1 MAGCAGAAGLATAAA
16 DMSADA
22 HRQAGGGRTLGPDGT
37 FINAE
42 LASYLATR
50 YWLSG
55 TGARARRRGEGERL
69 LVAPRVLVDAT
80 AVPADRGALGR
91 YVDGLVAALGATGAD
106 LAVACQRND
115 EERYGRLVPEASIV
129 AGPTAIAHRPARLAW
144 EQTGLPLVAQQV
156 NADVLHA
163 PHYTMPL
170 RPGVPVVVTIHDLT
184 YFTEPDA
191 HNPVTAT
198 FFKSAIRTA
207 ARRATRLL
215 VPSKATRDELVRVLG
230 ADPTRIDVA
239 YHGVD
244 HTLFHRPPPERMRQ
258 VSDRLGLHGKPYVAY
273 LGGLEPRKNVPA
285 LISGWAAAVADLSD
299 PPALVLGGGSGWSEE
314 VDEAVAAVPAHLRL
328 VRPGYLRF
336 TDLPGFLGG
345 ALVVAFPSRGEGFG
359 LPVLEAM
366 ACGAPVLTT
375 HRTSLPEVGGDAVAY
390 TEPDAEDIQAALHGL
405 LEDPARLEAL
415 GEAGYARSQEFTWEA
430 SAEAHMASYQRAAA
444 QGAE

>member
-1 MAGCAGAAGLATAAA
+1 M
-16 DMSADA
+16 
-22 HRQAGGGRTLGPDGT
+22 
-37 FINAE
+37 
-42 LASYLATR
+42 
-50 YWLSG
+50 
-55 TGARARRRGEGERL
+55 
-69 LVAPRVLVDAT
+69 APRVLIDAT

-91 YVDGLVAALGATGAD
+91 YVDGLVIALCKAGAD

-115 EERYGRLVPEASIV
+115 EERYGRLVPDARVV
-129 AGPTAIAHRPARLAW
+129 AGPAAIAHRPARLAW
-144 EQTGLPLVAQQV
+144 EQTGLPQVVQQV
-156 NADVLHA
+156 GADVLHV

-184 YFTEPDA
+184 FFTDPDA
-191 HNPVTAT
+191 HSPVSAT
-198 FFKSAIRTA
+198 FYKSAIRTSV
-207 ARRATRLL
+207 RRATRLL

-244 HTLFHRPPPERMRQ
+244 HSLFHRPSPEQTRS

-285 LISGWAAAVADLSD
+285 LIAGWAGAVTDLPD
-299 PPALVLGGGSGWSEE
+299 PPALVLAGGSGWSDE
-314 VDEAVAAVPAHLRL
+314 VDDVVAQVPAHLRL

-336 TDLPGFLGG
+336 SDLPGYLGG
-345 ALVVAFPSRGEGFG
+345 ALVVAYPSRGEGFG

-390 TEPDAEDIQAALHGL
+390 TEPDADSIQAGLRALL
-405 LEDPARLEAL
+405 DDPVRREAL
-415 GEAGYARSQEFTWEA
+415 GTAGHARALEFTWAA
-430 SAEAHMASYQRAAA
+430 SAEAHLASYLRAAG
-444 QGAE
+444 QRDG

>member
-1 MAGCAGAAGLATAAA
+1 
-16 DMSADA
+16 
-22 HRQAGGGRTLGPDGT
+22 
-37 FINAE
+37 
-42 LASYLATR
+42 
-50 YWLSG
+50 
-55 TGARARRRGEGERL
+55 
-69 LVAPRVLVDAT
+69 VAPRVLVDAT

-91 YVDGLVAALGATGAD
+91 YVDGLIAALSTVGAD
-106 LAVACQRND
+106 LAVACQRAD
-115 EERYGRLVPEASIV
+115 EERYARLIPDASIV

-156 NADVLHA
+156 SADVLHA

-191 HNPVTAT
+191 HHAVTAT

-244 HTLFHRPPPERMRQ
+244 HQLFHRPSAERIRQ
-258 VSDRLGLHGKPYVAY
+258 VSDRLGLHGRPYVAY

-285 LISGWAAAVADLSD
+285 LITAWAAAVSDLSD

-390 TEPDAEDIQAALHGL
+390 TEPDAESIQAALRGL
-405 LEDPARLEAL
+405 LDDPARLEAL
-415 GEAGYARSQEFTWEA
+415 GAAGHARSQEFTWTA

-444 QGAE
+444 QRKE